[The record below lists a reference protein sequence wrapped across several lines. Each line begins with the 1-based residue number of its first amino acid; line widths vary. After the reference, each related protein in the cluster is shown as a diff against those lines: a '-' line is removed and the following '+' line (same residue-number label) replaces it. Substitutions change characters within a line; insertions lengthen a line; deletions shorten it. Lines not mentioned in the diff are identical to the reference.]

1 MCSPPA
7 SRRSTTRRRR
17 QLRPERNRSTIW
29 KRVFEV
35 ADEINAALI
44 VIGTHGSTAVQ
55 SGLLGS
61 VSNALV
67 HNSQRPVLVVPAGK
81 Q

>member
-1 MCSPPA
+1 MSTLICYDKSPSA
-7 SRRSTTRRRR
+7 QHSLS
-17 QLRPERNRSTIW
+17 
-29 KRVFEV
+29 V

-44 VIGTHGSTAVQ
+44 VTGTHGSTAVQ

-67 HNSQRPVLVVPAGK
+67 HSSQRPVLVVPAGK
-81 Q
+81 QCSVIDLGHRETDPG